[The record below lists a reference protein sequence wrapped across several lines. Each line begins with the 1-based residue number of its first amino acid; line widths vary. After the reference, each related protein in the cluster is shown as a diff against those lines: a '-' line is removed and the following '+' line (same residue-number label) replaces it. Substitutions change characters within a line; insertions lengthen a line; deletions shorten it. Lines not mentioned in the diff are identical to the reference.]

1 MVNMTLKEMVEK
13 ISEMQPDGAE
23 ELEETLEELEQLND
37 IVNMLMGGPE
47 EISITKDEYEQLIR
61 ESERFKLIEN
71 YVINN
76 EYYGVEALRVMV
88 GYTGEE

>member
-1 MVNMTLKEMVEK
+1 MNLKEAVNRL
-13 ISEMQPDGAE
+13 SEMQPDGVE
-23 ELEETLEELEQLND
+23 EMEETLEELEQLNG

>member
-1 MVNMTLKEMVEK
+1 MNLKEAVERL
-13 ISEMQPDGAE
+13 SEMQPDSADM
-23 ELEETLEELEQLND
+23 LEETLEELEQLNG
-37 IVNMLMGGPE
+37 IVDMLMGRPE
-47 EISITKDEYEQLIR
+47 TITIPVTEYTDLIR